1 MGVLKK
7 ILKYSFYLLYTVRI
21 PFPDVN
27 LRFIRYLG
35 PDFFKCLSEPELSL
49 KTLSCTLLY
58 TEEKLIVL
66 PHDNKILQTKKNYYG
81 FFNRFYVLLHKDI
94 IFFNNSYIARNF
106 YMNQKNYIFRR
117 YFLDNFIKMPKN
129 RSFEKSCRAKIRCI
143 FPHGVYNKISSKR
156 EEKK

>member
-7 ILKYSFYLLYTVRI
+7 IIKYSFYLLYTVHI

-27 LRFIRYLG
+27 LRFIRYLC
-35 PDFFKCLSEPELSL
+35 PDFFKRLSEPELSL
-49 KTLSCTLLY
+49 ITLSCTLLY

-66 PHDNKILQTKKNYYG
+66 PHDNKILQTKKYYG
-81 FFNRFYVLLHKDI
+81 FLIVFTFFCTKILFFSTIHILHE
-94 IFFNNSYIARNF
+94 NF
-106 YMNQKNYIFRR
+106 YMNQKNYIFRC

-129 RSFEKSCRAKIRCI
+129 RSFGKSCRAKIRCI
-143 FPHGVYNKISSKR
+143 FPHGVYNKISSER

>member
-7 ILKYSFYLLYTVRI
+7 IIKYSFYLLYTVHI

-27 LRFIRYLG
+27 LRFIRYLC
-35 PDFFKCLSEPELSL
+35 PDFFKRLSEPELSL

-66 PHDNKILQTKKNYYG
+66 PHDNKILQTKKYYG

-94 IFFNNSYIARNF
+94 IFFNNSYIARKF
-106 YMNQKNYIFRR
+106 LYESKKLYFQTL
-117 YFLDNFIKMPKN
+117 FLDNFIKMPKN
-129 RSFEKSCRAKIRCI
+129 RSFGKSCRAKIRCI
-143 FPHGVYNKISSKR
+143 FPHGVYNKISSER